1 VTLELSVVV
10 PTYNRSAVLERCL
23 AALQRQAETTPP
35 YEIIVVDDGSRDDT
49 PARVEAVAD
58 GRVQYVRH
66 ERNRGRSATRNTGLR
81 RARGAIVVMIDDDI
95 IVERGYL
102 RAHAA
107 AHLAA
112 GDAHVAVI
120 GNLSFPDDVVR
131 ASNLA
136 KYLQSRYLGH
146 RPLSPR
152 FGVDPDN
159 LHARFLG
166 SGITSLRRA
175 DLEAIGLFDEAGRSY
190 GYEDHVLGHRLH
202 EIGVRLLFAPDA
214 RAIHL
219 DSVTIPWYRSKMR
232 EAGRDGL
239 PYLRERCPE
248 FLAET
253 SLAALAPVDW
263 SRDRGR
269 QLARKL
275 ALRGLLNPAVMWA
288 LEGWAR
294 ATDGI
299 GALSSGLVYRALT
312 AGWVM
317 EGTRLRRGGPPLVQY
332 GA

>member
-1 VTLELSVVV
+1 MTLELTVVV
-10 PTYNRSAVLERCL
+10 PTYNRSAVLKRCL
-23 AALQRQAETTPP
+23 VALQRQAEQTPP

-49 PARVEAVAD
+49 PKCVEAVMD
-58 GRVQYVRH
+58 GRVRYVRH
-66 ERNRGRSATRNTGLR
+66 ETNRGRSAARNTGLR
-81 RARGAIVVMIDDDI
+81 RARGAIVVMVDDDI
-95 IVERGYL
+95 IVEPGYL

-107 AHLAA
+107 AHTAA
-112 GDAHVAVI
+112 GDEHVAVV
-120 GNLSFPDDVVR
+120 GNLSFPDDVVH

-146 RPLSPR
+146 RAPSPR
-152 FGVDPDN
+152 RGVDPGN

-175 DLEAIGLFDEAGRSY
+175 DLEAVGLFDEAGRSY
-190 GYEDHVLGHRLH
+190 GYEDHVLAHRLQ

-214 RAIHL
+214 RATHL
-219 DSVTIPWYRSKMR
+219 DSVTIPWYRAKMQ

-239 PYLRERCPE
+239 PYLRDRCPE

-253 SLAALAPVDW
+253 SLAALAPIDW

-275 ALRGLLNPAVMWA
+275 TLRGLLNPAVMWA

-294 ATDGI
+294 ATDGL
-299 GALSSGLVYRALT
+299 GVLSSGLVYRALT

-317 EGTRLRRGGPPLVQY
+317 QGTRLRQGGPPLVQY
-332 GA
+332 GD

>member
-1 VTLELSVVV
+1 MTPEATVVV

-23 AALQRQAETTPP
+23 AALLRQAEGTPT

-58 GRVQYVRH
+58 PRVEYVRH
-66 ERNRGRSATRNTGLR
+66 ETNRGRSATRNTGLR
-81 RARGAIVVMIDDDI
+81 RARGAIVVMVDDDI
-95 IVERGYL
+95 IVEPGYL
-102 RAHAA
+102 RAHLAAHAA
-107 AHLAA
+107 A
-112 GDAHVAVI
+112 GEEHVAVI
-120 GNLSFPDDVVR
+120 GNLSFPEDVVR

-152 FGVDPDN
+152 LGVDPDN

-166 SGITSLRRA
+166 SGITSIRRA
-175 DLEAIGLFDEAGRSY
+175 DLEAVGLFDEAGRSY
-190 GYEDHVLGHRLH
+190 GYEDHVLGRRLH
-202 EIGVRLLFAPDA
+202 EMGVRMLFAPDA

-219 DSVTIPWYRSKMR
+219 DSVTIPWYRAKMR

-269 QLARKL
+269 LLARKL
-275 ALRGLLNPAVMWA
+275 ALGGLLNPAVMWA
-288 LEGWAR
+288 LESWAR

-299 GALSSGLVYRALT
+299 GVLSAGLVYRALS

-317 EGTRLRRGGPPLVQY
+317 EGARLPRGGPPLVQY

>member
-1 VTLELSVVV
+1 MTLELSVVV
-10 PTYNRSAVLERCL
+10 PTYNRSAVLQRCL
-23 AALQRQAETTPP
+23 AALQRQSEDTPP
-35 YEIIVVDDGSRDDT
+35 YEIIVVDDASRDDT
-49 PARVEAVAD
+49 PECVEAARD

-66 ERNRGRSATRNTGLR
+66 ETNRGRSATRNTGLR
-81 RARGAIVVMIDDDI
+81 RARGTIAVMVDDDI
-95 IVERGYL
+95 IVEPDYL

-107 AHLAA
+107 AHAAA
-112 GDAHVAVI
+112 GDEHVAVI

-131 ASNLA
+131 SSNLA
-136 KYLQSRYLGH
+136 KYLQSRYLGY
-146 RPLSPR
+146 RPLSPHANI
-152 FGVDPDN
+152 DPDN

-175 DLEAIGLFDEAGRSY
+175 DLEAIGLFDETGRSY
-190 GYEDHVLGHRLH
+190 GYEDHVLGHRLR

-248 FLAET
+248 FLTET
-253 SLAALAPVDW
+253 SLATLAPIDW

-275 ALRGLLNPAVMWA
+275 VLRGLLNPAVMRA

-294 ATDGI
+294 ATDDI

-312 AGWVM
+312 AGWVI
-317 EGTRLRRGGPPLVQY
+317 EGTRLRQGGPPLVQY
-332 GA
+332 GV